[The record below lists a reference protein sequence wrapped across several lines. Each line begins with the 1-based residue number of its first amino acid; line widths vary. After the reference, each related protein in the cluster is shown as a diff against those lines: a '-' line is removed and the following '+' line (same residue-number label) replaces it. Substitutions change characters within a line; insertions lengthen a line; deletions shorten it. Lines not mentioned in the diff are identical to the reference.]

1 MALSSYNKF
10 NNNCYKD
17 AIITSTINCVTSFVA
32 GFVIFSV
39 LGYMAKMQVEIPR
52 TLQIKRKCKCP
63 SFPLRRRKY
72 CNNSPLMIVYT
83 KDLEVSDVGMEG
95 EGLVFIVYSDAIA
108 SMPGSFFWAILF
120 FFMLITLGV
129 DRCGVKNDEKK
140 IILKKYIFLILQHL
154 RRSGGDDYRTV

>member
-1 MALSSYNKF
+1 
-10 NNNCYKD
+10 
-17 AIITSTINCVTSFVA
+17 
-32 GFVIFSV
+32 
-39 LGYMAKMQVEIPR
+39 
-52 TLQIKRKCKCP
+52 
-63 SFPLRRRKY
+63 
-72 CNNSPLMIVYT
+72 MIVYT

-129 DRCGVKNDEKK
+129 DRSGVKKWKK
-140 IILKKYIFLILQHL
+140 NKQIAQTLQHF